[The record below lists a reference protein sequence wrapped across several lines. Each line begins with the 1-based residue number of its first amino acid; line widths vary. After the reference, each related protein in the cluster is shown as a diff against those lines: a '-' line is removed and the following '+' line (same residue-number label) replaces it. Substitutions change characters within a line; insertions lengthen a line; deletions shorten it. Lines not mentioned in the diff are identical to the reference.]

1 MWRYNYTS
9 SYIKVDL
16 CAYTD
21 SKNGIFTRRV
31 YSAYILTR
39 TPSPLFRRLT
49 VGAAIEKIFFIFSDS
64 VIVLVW
70 FWLSDYR
77 LIVSIFNISIF
88 TRFGYAWLSSSTRL
102 ISLDIP
108 CLFFVIF
115 SSHQFRLVS
124 ALQILRFDSSTLYLF
139 DSSAYYKQT
148 SMLMIV
154 WFMLI
159 LAILRLSDVFS
170 FVLGVVYR
178 LGIK

>member
-1 MWRYNYTS
+1 MRTQIAKTEYLPPS
-9 SYIKVDL
+9 IFRLHFDSYPL
-16 CAYTD
+16 
-21 SKNGIFTRRV
+21 
-31 YSAYILTR
+31 
-39 TPSPLFRRLT
+39 PLFRRFI
-49 VGAAIEKIFFIFSDS
+49 VGAAIEKNFLFFSDS

-102 ISLDIP
+102 IFARYSLSV
-108 CLFFVIF
+108 LRYIF
-115 SSHQFRLVS
+115 LVS
-124 ALQILRFDSSTLYLF
+124 ISTCFSIVSLTLYLF
-139 DSSAYYKQT
+139 NSSACYKQT
-148 SMLMIV
+148 SMLIWV
-154 WFMLI
+154 CFMLI